1 MKHMY
6 QFKVQAAYK
15 ETHPTEPDTYRPVWV
30 DEWVEAENSLDAVS
44 IVVMKAP
51 TGVEWSFPIS
61 VVDRA
66 YQMGHFSAEQAQVHA
81 DYMVGLRQLD

>member
-1 MKHMY
+1 MY

-15 ETHPTEPDTYRPVWV
+15 EIHPEDPDLFRFQWI
-30 DEWVEAENSLDAVS
+30 DQWVEADNSLDAVAV
-44 IVVMKAP
+44 VVMEAP

>member
-1 MKHMY
+1 MY

-15 ETHPTEPDTYRPVWV
+15 EIHPEDPDLFRFQWI
-30 DEWVEAENSLDAVS
+30 DQWVEADNSLDAVS

>member
-1 MKHMY
+1 MY

-15 ETHPTEPDTYRPVWV
+15 EIHPEDPEMYRFQWI
-30 DEWVEAENSLDAVS
+30 DQWVEADNSLDAVAV
-44 IVVMKAP
+44 VVMEAP